1 MKKIN
6 CLVSYRGFTNV
17 TLPKFIT
24 LIEGGLYANP
34 QIFVTP
40 PVPLDEFKVV
50 ELNYINAVSKY
61 DVAPK
66 IEKTNM
72 LIAKEKMIGV
82 LDNLRVYVNGVAN
95 GNADIITLSGFT
107 PSKAAAQKSKPLD
120 RYGDFDL
127 KLGDNSGELKAKIT
141 AYPLDKNVKYM
152 MLCTK
157 QDQLPENFIVNGV
170 FDFSVVPDAKFALN
184 NGRIKLF
191 TNLEAGTVYY
201 FYLFISN
208 TVSISPPSLP
218 KSFKM

>member
-6 CLVSYRGFTNV
+6 CLVSYRGFSNV

-24 LIEGGLYANP
+24 LIEGGLYANTL
-34 QIFVTP
+34 IFAAP
-40 PVPLDEFKVV
+40 PVPFDEFKAV
-50 ELNYINAVSKY
+50 ELNYINSVSKY

-72 LIAKEKMIGV
+72 LVAKNKMIGV
-82 LDNLRVYVNGVAN
+82 LDTLRGYVDGIAN

-107 PSKAAAQKSKPLD
+107 PSKSASQKSKPLD

-127 KLGDNSGELKAKIT
+127 KLGDNSGEIRAKIT

-157 QDQLPENFIVNGV
+157 QEQLPDNFIVNGV
-170 FDFSVVPDAKFALN
+170 FDFSVLPDAKFALN

-191 TNLEAGTVYY
+191 TNLEAGMVYY

-208 TVSISPPSLP
+208 PVSISPPSLP